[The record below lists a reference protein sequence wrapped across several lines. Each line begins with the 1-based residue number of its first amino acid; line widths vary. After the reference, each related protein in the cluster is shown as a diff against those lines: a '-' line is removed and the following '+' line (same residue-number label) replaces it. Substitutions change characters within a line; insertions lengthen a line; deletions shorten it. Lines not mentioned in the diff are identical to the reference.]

1 VALGYAMVYPV
12 AMIVKIFIAQVLG
25 GL

>member
-1 VALGYAMVYPV
+1 MVYPV